1 VFGVGSAEK
10 AGRFELARNSHTYAM
25 GKARPGSIKS
35 GGGGDDHDDDDDDD
49 DALLLSGAGEVDLQ
63 QPREAVSHDDEDERE
78 LSSSSSG
85 HGAVN
90 VYPRRL
96 RIQATV
102 TYVYSTTDC
111 KQQRQ
116 RDCEHMLALTLPTHY
131 NSHSRDRVMRCQPHL
146 WTEGRTRVI

>member
-35 GGGGDDHDDDDDDD
+35 DGGGDDHDDDDDDD

-63 QPREAVSHDDEDERE
+63 QPREAVSNDDEEERE
-78 LSSSSSG
+78 PPPPPPPPSSSG
-85 HGAVN
+85 LGAVN
-90 VYPRRL
+90 EYPRRL

-102 TYVYSTTDC
+102 TYVYSTTNC
-111 KQQRQ
+111 KQQRAW
-116 RDCEHMLALTLPTHY
+116 L
-131 NSHSRDRVMRCQPHL
+131 
-146 WTEGRTRVI
+146 